1 VVAAV
6 VSSRDGEARGGEMEK
21 GKGKG
26 KEGIDDVDG
35 RGEEEVWRVAEAD
48 VDRR

>member
-21 GKGKG
+21 GKGK
-26 KEGIDDVDG
+26 EGIDDVDG
-35 RGEEEVWRVAEAD
+35 RGRKRFGV
-48 VDRR
+48 

>member
-21 GKGKG
+21 GKGK
-26 KEGIDDVDG
+26 EGIDDVRWEGGG
-35 RGEEEVWRVAEAD
+35 RGLAYSRSG
-48 VDRR
+48 R